1 MNRKLSL
8 LGGTTTAGDCRA
20 ALGYLIRS
28 RRLVRGP
35 SIARYEQVFAQTVGV
50 RHACS
55 FASGR
60 VALYAI
66 MRALGIGADD
76 EVLLQVPTHIVVPN
90 AIRHAGA
97 QPVYVDCVPDNWN
110 LDLEHAARQVTPRTR
125 ALLVQHTF
133 GIPADLDAILRFAD
147 EHGLVLIED
156 CVHALGATWRGRQV
170 GSFGRAAFFSTEE
183 TKMISTTMGGMV
195 VTDDDALIERIRAYQ
210 GTCSWPS
217 RRLICRYLVKLIAYH
232 LLTEPRVHRM
242 ARAAYEA
249 LGEAQPLPRPTS
261 SEELRGGW
269 RPELEQRLSNAQA
282 AVGLRQL
289 RRLDANLAHRRA
301 ITAHYARLIA
311 ERGLPIP
318 KFPQEAIPSWVRY
331 PFTVPDRSAAVRA
344 THPHVVLGTWF
355 TSVLEEALTPADG
368 DYVAGTCPKAEDAA
382 RHLVNFPTHGRVR
395 KEDTVTLVDALPAG
409 GSAPGAA
416 RFIA

>member
-20 ALGYLIRS
+20 ALGYLVRP
-28 RRLVRGP
+28 RRLVRGAN
-35 SIARYEQVFAQTVGV
+35 IATYERAFAQYVGV

-60 VALYAI
+60 VGLYAI
-66 MRALGIGADD
+66 LRALGIGADD

-97 QPVYVDCVPDNWN
+97 RPIYVDCVPGNWN

-125 ALLVQHTF
+125 ALVLQHTF
-133 GIPADLDAILRFAD
+133 GIPADIDAVLHFAD

-156 CVHALGATWRGRQV
+156 CVHALGAAWRGRQV

-183 TKMISTTMGGMV
+183 TKMVSTTMGGMV
-195 VTDDDALIERIRAYQ
+195 VTDDKALSERVRAFQ

-217 RRLICRYLVKLIAYH
+217 RGLTQRYLVKLVAYH

-242 ARAAYEA
+242 TRAAYEA
-249 LGEAQPLPRPTS
+249 LGKGQPLPQPTS

-269 RPELEQRLSNAQA
+269 REDLEQRLSNAQA
-282 AVGLRQL
+282 AIGLRQL

-301 ITAHYARLIA
+301 TAGRYARLIA
-311 ERGLPIP
+311 ERGYPIP
-318 KFPQEAIPSWVRY
+318 TFPQEASPSWVRY
-331 PFTVPDRSAAVRA
+331 PFTVPDRAGAVRA

-355 TSVLEEALTPADG
+355 SSVLEEALTPADG
-368 DYVAGTCPKAEDAA
+368 DYVAGTCPQAEDAA

-395 KEDTVTLVDALPAG
+395 EEDTITLVDALP
-409 GSAPGAA
+409 PA
-416 RFIA
+416 RQC

>member
-8 LGGTTTAGDCRA
+8 LGGTTTVGDCRA
-20 ALGYLIRS
+20 ALGYLLRS

-35 SIARYEQVFAQTVGV
+35 AIGAYEQAFARCVGV

-60 VALYAI
+60 VGLYAI
-66 MRALGIGADD
+66 LRALGIGGDA

-97 QPVYVDCVPDNWN
+97 RPIYVDCVPGNWN
-110 LDLEHAARQVTPRTR
+110 LDLDHAARQVSPRTR
-125 ALLVQHTF
+125 ALVLQHTF
-133 GIPADLDAILRFAD
+133 GVPADMDAVLRFTD

-170 GSFGRAAFFSTEE
+170 GGFGRAAFFSTEE

-210 GTCSWPS
+210 DTCFWPS
-217 RRLICRYLVKLIAYH
+217 RGLTRRYLVKLIAYH

-261 SEELRGGW
+261 SDELRGGW
-269 RPELEQRLSNAQA
+269 RSDLEQRLSNAQA

-289 RRLDANLAHRRA
+289 RRLEANVAHRRRIA
-301 ITAHYARLIA
+301 GHYARLIA
-311 ERGLPIP
+311 QRGFTIP
-318 KFPQEAIPSWVRY
+318 TFPQEAAPSWVRY
-331 PFTVPDRSAAVRA
+331 PFTVPDRFAAVRA

-368 DYVAGTCPKAEDAA
+368 AYVAGTCPQAEDAA

-395 KEDTVTLVDALPAG
+395 EADTVTLVDALPPPRQ
-409 GSAPGAA
+409 S
-416 RFIA
+416 